1 MPDTT
6 LTKSHSVKLSGCE
19 FQQLV
24 LMIDDMSRL
33 HVPGIEEL
41 CRAAVEGSLSV
52 LATMVKLECR
62 ISEARDRERRRHAAS
77 RRLG

>member
-6 LTKSHSVKLSGCE
+6 LTKTHAVKLSGSE

-24 LMIDDMSRL
+24 LMLDDMSRL

-41 CRAAVEGSLSV
+41 CRAATEGSLSV
-52 LATMVKLECR
+52 LATMATLEGR
-62 ISEARDRERRRHAAS
+62 ISEARDRERRRHAAA
-77 RRLG
+77 RRLR

>member
-1 MPDTT
+1 MPETT
-6 LTKSHSVKLSGCE
+6 LTKTHAVKLSGIE
-19 FQQLV
+19 FHQLV

-52 LATMVKLECR
+52 LATMATLEGR
-62 ISEARDRERRRHAAS
+62 ISDARDLERRRYAAA
-77 RRLG
+77 RRMS

>member
-1 MPDTT
+1 MPDTA
-6 LTKSHSVKLSGCE
+6 LTKTHSLKLSGSE

-62 ISEARDRERRRHAAS
+62 ISEARDRERRRHAAA